1 MLWEQAI
8 KIFVFGFL
16 GVFVALAILVI
27 TISILGSVV
36 KIFK

>member
-1 MLWEQAI
+1 MLWEEAI

-16 GVFVALAILVI
+16 SVFVALAVLVI